1 MKFLIGCRMRRRL
14 APVAVAAL
22 LLGAP
27 AVAADDITVATSGAF
42 SAALHDLLPQ
52 FEQTSHHNVIVVSG
66 ASMGDTPDSIPNR
79 LKRHEAIDVV
89 ILADSALDDLIKSG
103 AVTAGSRVD
112 LVRSRIGMV
121 VRKGAPRPDISSVDA
136 LVRTLKTAKSIAYS
150 SSASGVYLSTQLFP
164 KLGLADDIRAKGKRI
179 DVERVAAVVARG
191 DAEIGFQQI
200 SELLP
205 EPGVDLVGPL
215 PDGAQKVTIFSAG
228 LVAGSHAADVVK
240 TLIAYLT
247 SPSAAAAIRRS
258 GLDPIAKEQR

>member
-1 MKFLIGCRMRRRL
+1 MRRRL
-14 APVAVAAL
+14 ASVVVAAL
-22 LLGAP
+22 LLVAP
-27 AVAADDITVATSGAF
+27 AVAAQDITVATSGAF

-52 FEQTSHHNVIVVSG
+52 FEQTAHHRVTVVSG

-89 ILADSALDDLIKSG
+89 ILADTALDDLMKSG
-103 AVTAGSRVD
+103 AVSAGSRVD

-121 VRKGAPRPDISSVDA
+121 VKKGAPKPDISSVDA
-136 LVRTLKTAKSIAYS
+136 LVRTLKAAKSVAYS

-164 KLGLADDIRAKGKRI
+164 KLGLVDDMRAKGKII
-179 DVERVAAVVARG
+179 DIERVAAVVARG
-191 DAEIGFQQI
+191 DAEVGFQQI

-215 PDGAQKVTIFSAG
+215 PDAAQKITIFSAG
-228 LVAGSHAADVVK
+228 IVAGSHATDVVK

-247 SPSAAAAIRRS
+247 SPAAAAAIRRS
-258 GLDPIAKEQR
+258 GLDPM